1 MATSM
6 SEETVQE
13 VIKSCAYG
21 YSVDD
26 LVKHYGIKKE
36 DAEKF
41 VKDHAA
47 DIEEAK
53 AYLKEGGFLE

>member
-13 VIKSCAYG
+13 VIKSCVYG
-21 YSVDD
+21 YSVDE
-26 LVKHYGIKKE
+26 LAEHYGMEKA

-47 DIEEAK
+47 DIKEATIH
-53 AYLKEGGFLE
+53 LKEGGFLE

>member
-1 MATSM
+1 MATM

-26 LVKHYGIKKE
+26 LVEHYGIEKA
-36 DAEKF
+36 DTEKF
-41 VKDHAA
+41 VKDYAA
-47 DIEEAK
+47 DIEDE
-53 AYLKEGGFLE
+53 KEHLRAGGFLE